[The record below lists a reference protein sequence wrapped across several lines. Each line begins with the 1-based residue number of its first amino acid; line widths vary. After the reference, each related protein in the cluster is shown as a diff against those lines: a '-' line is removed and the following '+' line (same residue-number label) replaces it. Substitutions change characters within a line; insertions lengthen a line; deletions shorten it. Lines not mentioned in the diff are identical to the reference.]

1 MSTPKVNLSPK
12 VTVCLVTYNQEDYI
26 SECLESVVTQV
37 TNFDFE
43 VIVSDDLS
51 TDKTREIVKEFSAKY
66 SNIKTL
72 FRDKNV
78 GAYENFI
85 DTHDRATGEY
95 ICHLDGDDYWL
106 PGKLQKQADFL
117 DANHEC
123 NLVWTRFLYKK
134 GDDIAPSLID
144 DNDAFWERKF
154 FRGDIISYMALGTNS
169 SIMYRGSS
177 RLIERPSFDVI
188 DYFKNV
194 EAVKDGYASFVSNE
208 PLCIYRVG
216 IGIAS
221 SGTYTVS
228 LILNSMNHI
237 WHKYPCNRSD
247 LFCSALLVSYS
258 CLKKNRGALFLRFF
272 FLALK
277 CFSPLA
283 VKKLIEARR
292 VYKKLRIPK
301 FVNNDLN

>member
-1 MSTPKVNLSPK
+1 MSAPKVNSSPK

-43 VIVSDDLS
+43 IIVSDDLS
-51 TDKTREIVKEFSAKY
+51 TDRTREIVEKFSEKHP
-66 SNIKTL
+66 NIKTL
-72 FRDKNV
+72 YRDRNI

-123 NLVWTRFLYKK
+123 NLVWTKFFYKK
-134 GDDIAPSLID
+134 GDEIASGLIND
-144 DNDAFWERKF
+144 DDPFWERKF
-154 FRGDIISYMALGTNS
+154 FRGDLISYMALGTNS
-169 SIMYRGSS
+169 SLMYRRSS
-177 RLIERPSFDVI
+177 RLVERPNFDVI

-194 EAVKDGYASFVSNE
+194 EAVNDGYASFVSNE
-208 PLCIYRVG
+208 PLCVYRVG

-228 LILNSMNHI
+228 LILNSMNYF
-237 WHKYPCNRSD
+237 WHKYPTNRSD
-247 LFCSALLVSYS
+247 LFCSALLISYS
-258 CLKKNRGALFLRFF
+258 CLKKKRGILFLRFF
-272 FLALK
+272 TLAIK

-283 VKKLIEARR
+283 IKKLMQAIK
-292 VYKKLRIPK
+292 VYQKLKIPK
-301 FVNNDLN
+301 FTTGL